1 VHFVT
6 IPLRKCQTNLGFTL
20 VDLFKITVLNL
31 VVVTSPY
38 LPEEFIQMPQSV
50 LRCSLIFAI
59 LTYLLSGC
67 GVSEGGSVAGKGG
80 SVAGSSSSV
89 AGSSSSVAGSS
100 TGENDLGIATVSWTP
115 PTQNTDGS
123 NLGADLAGY
132 RIYYGTSSRDYS
144 NSLEID
150 NPGLSSF
157 VVEGLAETTWY
168 FVMTAV
174 NASGIESSY
183 SEEVSL
189 SVAIN

>member
-1 VHFVT
+1 VNFVT
-6 IPLRKCQTNLGFTL
+6 IPLRKCQINLEFTL

-31 VVVTSPY
+31 VVSTSPY
-38 LPEEFIQMPQSV
+38 LREEFIQMPQSV
-50 LRCSLIFAI
+50 LRYSLIFTI
-59 LTYLLSGC
+59 LAYLLSGC
-67 GVSEGGSVAGKGG
+67 GAGAGGSEGGS
-80 SVAGSSSSV
+80 
-89 AGSSSSVAGSS
+89 S
-100 TGENDLGIATVSWTP
+100 TGDKGRGNATVSWTP

-174 NASGIESSY
+174 NSSGVESSY

-189 SVAIN
+189 SVRTN

>member
-1 VHFVT
+1 MNFVT
-6 IPLRKCQTNLGFTL
+6 IPLRKCQINLEFTL

-31 VVVTSPY
+31 VVSTSPY
-38 LPEEFIQMPQSV
+38 LREEFIQMPQSV
-50 LRCSLIFAI
+50 LRYSLIFTI
-59 LTYLLSGC
+59 LAYLLSGC
-67 GVSEGGSVAGKGG
+67 GASSGGEGGSAT
-80 SVAGSSSSV
+80 GSSS
-89 AGSSSSVAGSS
+89 
-100 TGENDLGIATVSWTP
+100 GERGLGIATVSWTP

-132 RIYYGTSSRDYS
+132 RVYYGTSSRDYS

-189 SVAIN
+189 SVRTN